1 MSEVVIVN
9 DAVGVAADDGGDVAK
24 QPTMT

>member
-1 MSEVVIVN
+1 MSEVIVN
-9 DAVGVAADDGGDVAK
+9 DAVGAAADDGGDVAK